1 VYDYVIV
8 GGGSAGCVLAN
19 RLSARS
25 ANKVL
30 LVEAGKDTPPGNVP
44 PQVLDSYP
52 IVAMYNPAF
61 LWSQLRVRLPAFS
74 RNAPERPPPRRYE
87 QARVMG
93 GGSSINAQLA
103 NRGAPSDY
111 DEWHAL
117 GAAGWRWDDVLP
129 YFRKLESD
137 QDFDGPLHGKDGPIP
152 IRRVPQEVWPEFA
165 KAVARSYSE
174 AGFKYL
180 PDQNGPYEDGW
191 CANTISNRNDQRV
204 SAAIGYLDAA
214 TRARP
219 NLTIRDQ
226 TPLAGLT
233 WRGTQVTGV
242 RVVTVGREEEIAAR
256 EVIVCCG
263 GIHSPAVL
271 MRAGIGPAAALA
283 ALGIGVKADRPGVGQ
298 NLNEHPSVG
307 LTGYLSR
314 RARMPASLRR
324 HILVALRWSSGR
336 DGCPPGDMYLSTV
349 CKSAWH
355 PLGWRLGSLLI
366 WVNKSYSR
374 GEVRLGTPRWQD
386 EPEVDFHML
395 SDRRDLD
402 RLMDAMRMLTGVLR
416 APPMRGVLSEVF
428 PSSYDERVRTLGMV
442 SAKNWLLTAIFGAVL
457 DAAGPLRKRLIR
469 DVITQGDVIDA
480 LLADDT
486 LLEEFVRRTVTGTW
500 HASGT
505 CRMGAPDD
513 PMAVTS
519 PRDGRVYGVD
529 GLRVID
535 ASIFPCVPC
544 ANTNIPT
551 IMTAEKMADGI
562 LGS

>member
-1 VYDYVIV
+1 MYDFIIV

-25 ANKVL
+25 ANTVL
-30 LVEAGKDTPPGNVP
+30 LVEAGRDTPPGNVP

-52 IVAMYNPAF
+52 IVAMYNPAY

-74 RNAPERPPPRRYE
+74 RNAADKPPPRRYE

-111 DEWHAL
+111 DEWHDL
-117 GAAGWRWDDVLP
+117 GATGWRWDDVLP

-152 IRRVPQEVWPEFA
+152 IRRVPQAVWPEFA
-165 KAVARSYSE
+165 KAVARSYSA
-174 AGFKYL
+174 AGFNYL

-191 CANTISNRNDQRV
+191 CENTISNRDDQRV
-204 SAAIGYLDAA
+204 SAAIGYLDSA

-226 TPLAGLT
+226 TQLAGLT

-242 RVVTVGREEEIAAR
+242 RVVTGGKEEEIAAK

-271 MRAGIGPAAALA
+271 MRAGVGPGAALA
-283 ALGIGVKADRPGVGQ
+283 ALGIEVKADRPGVGQ

-314 RARMPASLRR
+314 GARMPASLRR

-374 GEVRLGTPRWQD
+374 GEVRLGSARWQD

-416 APPMRGVLSEVF
+416 APPMQGVLSEVF
-428 PSSYDERVRTLGMV
+428 PSSYDERVRTLGVV
-442 SAKNWLLTAIFGAVL
+442 SAKNWLLTSIFGHVL
-457 DAAGPLRKRLIR
+457 DLAGPLRTRLIR
-469 DVITQGDVIDA
+469 DVITQGDAIDA

-486 LLEEFVRRTVTGTW
+486 LLEEFIRRTVTGTW

-519 PRDGRVYGVD
+519 PRDGRVHGVD
-529 GLRVID
+529 GLRVVD
-535 ASIFPCVPC
+535 TSVFPCVPC

-562 LGS
+562 LAG